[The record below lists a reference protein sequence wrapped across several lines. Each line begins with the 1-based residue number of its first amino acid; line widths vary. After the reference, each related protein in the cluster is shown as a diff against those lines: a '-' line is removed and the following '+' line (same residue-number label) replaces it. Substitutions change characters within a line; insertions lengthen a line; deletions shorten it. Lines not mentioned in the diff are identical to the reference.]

1 MTGARGLRKHIFK
14 KMNSQMDKKVNGVI
28 YLRSEVVQEK
38 AIAEM

>member
-1 MTGARGLRKHIFK
+1 
-14 KMNSQMDKKVNGVI
+14 MDKKVNGVI